1 MVLNNRI
8 NITLCLNLN
17 INTIIYSGQKK
28 KTTSEMLKH
37 YIRLSV
43 HPKFNIRIREKKKDA
58 KPGLIKLQLFLHIK
72 G

>member
-28 KTTSEMLKH
+28 NNLWNAKALYKAIGASEIQ
-37 YIRLSV
+37 YQNQR
-43 HPKFNIRIREKKKDA
+43 KKKRC
-58 KPGLIKLQLFLHIK
+58 KTGTN
-72 G
+72 